1 MARTVIGSR
10 RAPRAHEAYHA
21 PVIRTGLGVALV
33 IACMIVS
40 ACGGSTTPSATALL
54 ARSASAFDQM
64 TSFHFSLTAQHL
76 GDSDPLPVTQATG
89 DVQRPDK
96 LSATALVAS
105 PFGSVQV
112 KLIIIGQQ
120 EWITNPLTGAFQ
132 PTTDYAGLLAIFD
145 AQQGVGAVLTHLQQS
160 STPQSSSSAA
170 GSCWKISGALPASA
184 VAGVVNGAAASNS
197 NVRTTVCIGMA
208 DNALYSVTL
217 TGPVSQTDTA
227 QTTRVFTLTQFN
239 QPVTITAPVITPTA

>member
-10 RAPRAHEAYHA
+10 RAPVARKTHHA
-21 PVIRTGLGVALV
+21 LAVRTGLGVALV
-33 IACMIVS
+33 VVCMIAS

-54 ARSASAFDQM
+54 ARSASAFDQV
-64 TSFHFSLTAQHL
+64 TSFHFALTAQHL

-112 KLIIIGQQ
+112 KLVIIGQQ

-145 AQQGVGAVLTHLQQS
+145 ARQGVGAVLTHLRQP

-170 GSCWKISGALPASA
+170 GNCWKISGALPASA
-184 VAGVVNGAAASNS
+184 VAGVVNGAAGSNS
-197 NVRTTVCIGMA
+197 SVRTAVCIGTA

-217 TGPVSQTDTA
+217 AGPVAQTDTA
-227 QTTRVFTLTQFN
+227 QTSRTFTLTGFN